1 MLYNTFLSHNVNVAI
16 SINIFFFYL
25 FNNDMSNNWSELPHQ
40 NYEIKM

>member
-16 SINIFFFYL
+16 SINIFFFL